1 MLPLLNDFYYLSV
14 LLHFCQ
20 HFLTWNFVHQTNC
33 FSRIHI
39 SKASNRRIS
48 TFVSVHVSAA
58 YSATLQIKQ
67 LETLSFSSK
76 SFCLQHHFIK
86 HTHFV
91 CLFLMISVFVL
102 QHQTELINMLDQL
115 CGLLPSPTNA
125 TCKYFVD
132 EYVRDF
138 ITHFHVEFDPAV
150 VCSLLGVCS
159 QNPVTAH
166 GQCSLYD
173 IALCMILVNVYTTV
187 PWCMLVCVYYLL
199 LCVDVHGATNSRV
212 SRRLLESLGFLG

>member
-1 MLPLLNDFYYLSV
+1 
-14 LLHFCQ
+14 
-20 HFLTWNFVHQTNC
+20 
-33 FSRIHI
+33 
-39 SKASNRRIS
+39 
-48 TFVSVHVSAA
+48 
-58 YSATLQIKQ
+58 
-67 LETLSFSSK
+67 
-76 SFCLQHHFIK
+76 
-86 HTHFV
+86 
-91 CLFLMISVFVL
+91 
-102 QHQTELINMLDQL
+102 MLDQL

-173 IALCMILVNVYTTV
+173 IALCMILVNVYTAV
-187 PWCMLVCVYYLL
+187 PRCMLVCVYYLL

-212 SRRLLESLGFLG
+212 LRCLLESSEVFWVKFSGHGKSWKMILVLKSPGNLSYRSWKVLEFAGTWTQ